1 MDVEKTAIPEVLV
14 FTPRLFRDGRGI
26 LTETY
31 NRGVFDGF
39 GLGLDFVQ
47 DNQSRSLRAGTVRGL
62 HFQTPPSAQAK
73 LVRCVRGAIY
83 DVAVDIRVGSP
94 TFGRFVGAE
103 LSTDNWKQ
111 MLVPVGFAHGFCTLC
126 DDVEVCYKVSGY
138 YDPAAEAGVAWDDP
152 DIGIEWGLEGEAV
165 MSEKDT
171 VLPRLKDCPE
181 YFRYEG

>member
-1 MDVEKTAIPEVLV
+1 MEVEKTGIPEVLV

-31 NRGVFDGF
+31 NRRVFDGI

-47 DNQSRSLRAGTVRGL
+47 DNQSRSLKAGTVRGL

-73 LVRCVRGAIY
+73 LVRCVRGSIY

-103 LSTDNWKQ
+103 LTEDNWKQ
-111 MLVPVGFAHGFCTLC
+111 MLVPVGFAHGFCTIT

-138 YDPAAEAGVAWDDP
+138 YDPEAEAGVAWDDE
-152 DIGIEWGLEGEAV
+152 DIGIAWPLEGEAV
-165 MSEKDT
+165 LSDKDR
-171 VLPRLKDCPE
+171 VLPRLTDCPE